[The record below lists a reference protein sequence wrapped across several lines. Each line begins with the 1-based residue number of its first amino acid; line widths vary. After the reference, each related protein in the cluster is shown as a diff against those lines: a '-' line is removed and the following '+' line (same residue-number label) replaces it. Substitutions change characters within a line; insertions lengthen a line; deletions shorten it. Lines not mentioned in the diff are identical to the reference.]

1 VENLSFCWNYMD
13 FENWI
18 LLMQQVERKK
28 THIFW
33 YDNKLIW
40 AVFLLKKQEFWE
52 LCLSIYTII
61 FSNKHWS
68 SRESI
73 SLTRLYHILGLV
85 ENVNIIFRVGPVY
98 YLMWSI
104 LSCIVFMFVICIF
117 VGLLLLLLLYSN
129 QSIEP
134 KLDLLSLTHWSPAT
148 ICLIGPTRKKYSLSI
163 Q

>member
-1 VENLSFCWNYMD
+1 MENLSFCWNYMD

-40 AVFLLKKQEFWE
+40 AVFLSKKKQEFWE

-85 ENVNIIFRVGPVY
+85 ENVNIIFRVGP
-98 YLMWSI
+98 I
-104 LSCIVFMFVICIF
+104 KHIVAGLQCVSDNKSSLGSM
-117 VGLLLLLLLYSN
+117 LLLEYNSN
-129 QSIEP
+129 NNSNPTNIQI
-134 KLDLLSLTHWSPAT
+134 TNINT
-148 ICLIGPTRKKYSLSI
+148 IHDKIDHIR
-163 Q
+163 

>member
-1 VENLSFCWNYMD
+1 MENLSFCWNYMD

-68 SRESI
+68 SQESI

-85 ENVNIIFRVGPVY
+85 ENVNIIFRVGP
-98 YLMWSI
+98 I
-104 LSCIVFMFVICIF
+104 KHIVAGLQCVSDNKSSLGSM
-117 VGLLLLLLLYSN
+117 LLLEYNSN
-129 QSIEP
+129 NNSNPTNIQI
-134 KLDLLSLTHWSPAT
+134 TNINT
-148 ICLIGPTRKKYSLSI
+148 IHDKIDHIR
-163 Q
+163 

>member
-1 VENLSFCWNYMD
+1 MENLSFCWNYMD

-85 ENVNIIFRVGPVY
+85 ENVNIIFRVGP
-98 YLMWSI
+98 I
-104 LSCIVFMFVICIF
+104 KHIVAGLQCVSDNKSSLGSM
-117 VGLLLLLLLYSN
+117 LLLEYNSN
-129 QSIEP
+129 NNSNPTNIQI
-134 KLDLLSLTHWSPAT
+134 TNINT
-148 ICLIGPTRKKYSLSI
+148 IHDKIDHIR
-163 Q
+163 